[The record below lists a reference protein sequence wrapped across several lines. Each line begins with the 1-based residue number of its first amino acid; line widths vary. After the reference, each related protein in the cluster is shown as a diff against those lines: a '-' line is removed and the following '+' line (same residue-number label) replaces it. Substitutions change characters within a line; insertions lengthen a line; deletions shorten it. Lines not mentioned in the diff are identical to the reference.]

1 MLIRLTPT
9 EAVALAAI
17 GGAGLPPAV
26 TSVAADGDTVRVTVD
41 LRRLDDLPGPLK
53 LAARL
58 APIVR
63 ADVRVLG
70 FAGGVA
76 TLGVEVNAAGLPVGR
91 LLGLLASPL
100 ENLLVS
106 KGLPRSAVDI
116 KADGTVAVDVEV
128 LLAQHHPGLDV
139 SKVAVEDGEVV
150 IEAAVG

>member
-17 GGAGLPPAV
+17 GGAGLPPVV
-26 TSVAADGDTVRVTVD
+26 TSVSAEGSVIRVTAD
-41 LRRLDDLPGPLK
+41 LRQLDDLPGPLR

-70 FAGGVA
+70 FAQGVA
-76 TLGVEVNAAGLPVGR
+76 TLGVEVNAAGLPVGK
-91 LLGLLASPL
+91 LLGFLASPL

-106 KGLPRSAVDI
+106 KGLPKNAVDI
-116 KADGTVAVDVEV
+116 RSDGTVAVDVEV
-128 LLAQHHPGLDV
+128 LLVDKLPGLDV
-139 SKVAVEDGEVV
+139 RSVAVEDGEVV
-150 IEAAVG
+150 LQASVG